1 MMIDIVGA
9 GAMGLLFGAKLADA
23 GEQVRFWTRTAEQAA
38 LLRIEGIELI
48 EPEVGA
54 RIIDGSRFEVNC
66 LSEYKEMVKG
76 CHPDWLLITTKQRHI
91 NDELLDGIRGISGDR
106 TKAVCFQNGIGHL
119 EYIQQALW
127 NQQVYAAITTEGA
140 KRLSGRSISR
150 AGQGE
155 TRIGISLRLGN
166 REANSQ
172 VLGHEKEA
180 ECGESFVKRLK
191 TAGFP
196 AFLSKDIDRE
206 IFRKLLINAVINPL
220 TALWRVPNG
229 QLLVTEERRALL
241 RQLTE
246 EGELIYRT
254 NGIPFDSDMVEQ
266 IIAVCKSTATNTS
279 SMLKDVLQGDPTE
292 IDYINGRLVQ
302 MAKESNVYVPGLE
315 LIWKLV
321 RNL

>member
-1 MMIDIVGA
+1 MKIDIVGA
-9 GAMGLLFGAKLADA
+9 GALGLLFGAKLADS

-38 LLRIEGIELI
+38 LLKMEGIELI

-54 RIIDGSRFEVNC
+54 RIIDGARFDVMSLYGHHEALG
-66 LSEYKEMVKG
+66 LSS
-76 CHPDWLLITTKQRHI
+76 PDFLLITTKQRHI
-91 NDELLDGIRGISGDR
+91 DEKLLNGIRSISGDN
-106 TKAVCFQNGIGHL
+106 TVAVCFQNGIGHL
-119 EYIQQALW
+119 ENIQQALMS
-127 NQQVYAAITTEGA
+127 QPIYAAITTEGA
-140 KRLSGRSISR
+140 KRLSGRSVSR
-150 AGQGE
+150 SGQGE

-166 REANSQ
+166 RQTEPQ
-172 VLGHEKEA
+172 ILGAEKHD
-180 ECGESFVKRLK
+180 ECGESFVKRLE

-229 QLLVTEERRALL
+229 QLLATEERRALL

-254 NGIPFDSDMVEQ
+254 NGISFDSNMLEQ
-266 IIAVCKSTATNTS
+266 IIATCKSTATNTS
-279 SMLKDVLQGDPTE
+279 SMLKDVLHGDPTE

-302 MAKESNVYVPGLE
+302 MAKDSNVYVPGLE
-315 LIWKLV
+315 FIWKLV
-321 RNL
+321 RNI